1 MRANEQFQNDRGF
14 GEPHAPS
21 GWLAAIRAC
30 AALGAIAA
38 FTPAALAATDCASM
52 MKLALPD
59 VKITSATVVATAMPV
74 PEYCK
79 LAGTLETTIEFEVAL
94 PTNGWN
100 GQLFF
105 AGGGGFNGSIPNLTQ
120 ALARG
125 YAAAGS
131 DTGHKGVNSQDA
143 TWALRNPQAQ
153 LNYGHRATHL
163 VTRLAKQILRAYYG
177 QPEKRAYFVGCSNG
191 GKMGLTELQRYPDDF
206 DGVVVGD
213 PVIDRTKL
221 MLSYTLN
228 ARALARAPIP
238 PPKLPLIEKAT
249 LAACDAQDGLVDGL
263 IDSPAQCRFD
273 PKSLMCPAGDAPG
286 CLTAGQVQALEK
298 LWAGPRN
305 AAGER
310 LYPGF
315 VPGHEGDYQ
324 AFITGSGKLNANPS
338 STWAFQDQFM
348 RYFVF
353 DANFNPVEDF
363 DLDQHMSALAR
374 FAADQDAANADLS
387 AFKARG
393 GKLLM
398 YHGWA
403 DHSITPL
410 RTVEYYNDVRK
421 KHGGTTDDF
430 VRLFMVPGMH
440 HCAKGPGPNS
450 FGGPNQGHAPSND
463 ARHDIVMALDAWVE
477 NGIAP
482 EILIATKFV
491 GDDPKQGVLRTR
503 PLCPYPQVARYKGA
517 GDINDAASFTCGKN

>member
-1 MRANEQFQNDRGF
+1 MSTTNQFQNCREF
-14 GEPHAPS
+14 SAPHAPS
-21 GWLAAIRAC
+21 RWWAAIRAC

-38 FTPAALAATDCASM
+38 CMPAALAAANCAGM
-52 MKLALPD
+52 TTLALPE
-59 VKITSATVVATAMPV
+59 VKITSATVVPAATPV

-79 LAGTLETTIEFEVAL
+79 LLGTLETTIEFEVAL

-100 GQLFF
+100 GKLFF

-131 DTGHKGVNSQDA
+131 DTGHKGVNSQDGR
-143 TWALRNPQAQ
+143 WALKNPQAQ
-153 LNYGHRATHL
+153 LNYAHRATHL
-163 VTRLAKQILRAYYG
+163 VTGLAKQILRAYYG
-177 QPEKRAYFVGCSNG
+177 ESEKRAYFVGCSNG
-191 GKMGLTELQRYPDDF
+191 GKMGLTELQRYPNDF

-221 MLSYTLN
+221 MVSYTLN
-228 ARALARAPIP
+228 ARALATAPIP
-238 PPKLPLIEKAT
+238 PAKLSLIEKAT

-263 IDSPAQCRFD
+263 IDSPAQCKFD
-273 PKSLMCPAGDAPG
+273 PKTLLCPAGDAPG

-315 VPGHEGDYQ
+315 VPGHEDDYQ
-324 AFITGSGKLNANPS
+324 AFITGSGTLNANPS

-348 RYFVF
+348 RYFAF
-353 DANFNPVEDF
+353 DPNFNPVEDF
-363 DLDQHMSALAR
+363 NLDKHMSVLAP
-374 FAADQDAANADLS
+374 FAADQDAASTDLS

-410 RTVEYYNDVRK
+410 RTVEYYGDVRK
-421 KHGGTTDDF
+421 MHGGATDDF
-430 VRLFMVPGMH
+430 VRLFMVPGLH
-440 HCAKGPGPNS
+440 HCTKGPGPNS
-450 FGGPNQGHAPSND
+450 FGGSNQGHAPRND
-463 ARHDIVMALDAWVE
+463 AEHDIVMALDAWVE
-477 NGIAP
+477 RGIAP
-482 EILIATKFV
+482 AKLTATKFV
-491 GDDPKQGVLRTR
+491 GDDPKKGVARTR
-503 PLCPYPQVARYKGA
+503 LLCPYPQVARYKGA
-517 GDINDAASFTCGKN
+517 GDINDAASFACVKN